1 MMHIPNVLPRALRE
15 PLALLPGSRGRVA
28 PAQHPEKNEDH
39 DQQKISEPAGGRA
52 VLRHSMEKYAE
63 AVPLYGTTD
72 ENLQTIAQHL
82 ELVCDNLGGFMC
94 RPTSRNSSP
103 GIKRQG
109 RRTERI
115 MNGF

>member
-1 MMHIPNVLPRALRE
+1 
-15 PLALLPGSRGRVA
+15 LPGSRGRVA

-94 RPTSRNSSP
+94 RPSSRNSSP